1 MAIAQS
7 HPMAISCYG
16 GLPISVIVKRSGLGV
31 VGRGFDAELGGV
43 SESWL
48 TLGPR
53 EACGTPCTE
62 GLAGCQAAA
71 RLSQDR
77 RGSQGSSN

>member
-1 MAIAQS
+1 MAN
-7 HPMAISCYG
+7 SCYG

-53 EACGTPCTE
+53 EACGKPCT
-62 GLAGCQAAA
+62 GSAGCQAAA

-77 RGSQGSSN
+77 RGAQGSSN